1 MAAELKK
8 NQIIELEITDIGVN
22 GEGIGKFEGCTFF
35 VKDAVIGDSVKAV
48 ITLMKKGYGFAKM
61 LEVIRAS
68 SCRIDAPCPN
78 ARRCGGCQIMEMS
91 YEEQL
96 RFKEQKV
103 KNNLEKIG
111 GFK

>member
-22 GEGIGKFEGCTFF
+22 GEGIGKYEGCTFF

-61 LEVIRAS
+61 LEVSFFLQDRCAVS
-68 SCRIDAPCPN
+68 ERKTL
-78 ARRCGGCQIMEMS
+78 RRLSDHGDE
-91 YEEQL
+91 L
-96 RFKEQKV
+96 
-103 KNNLEKIG
+103 
-111 GFK
+111 